1 MATRQL
7 RQGVLGTKNSRETR
21 GRWLRDPVFQWT
33 PSMAPSSLMIYSGKK
48 FWQYKDHFFVGG
60 LAITYVSILK
70 LKDQKV
76 VNESKLAAEMGERIR
91 QIKEDPSTGDIYFS
105 TDSGKIFRFK

>member
-1 MATRQL
+1 
-7 RQGVLGTKNSRETR
+7 
-21 GRWLRDPVFQWT
+21 
-33 PSMAPSSLMIYSGKK
+33 MAPSSLMIYSGKK
-48 FWQYKDHFFVGG
+48 FSQYKDHFFVGG